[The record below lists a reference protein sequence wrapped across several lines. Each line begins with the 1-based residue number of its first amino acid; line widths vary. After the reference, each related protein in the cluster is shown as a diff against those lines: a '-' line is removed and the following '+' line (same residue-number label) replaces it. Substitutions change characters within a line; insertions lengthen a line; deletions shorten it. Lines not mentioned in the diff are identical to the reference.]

1 MLTCCAIGVDALRIQ
16 KASIIFCNLA
26 VIDHLLKMDKNYWNR
41 FAATYN
47 AEIFDVLKN
56 DKNETI
62 RSCIDQLASPTKVA
76 GDIGCAIG
84 KWLPLLSSRF
94 KQVYAIDFSTAFLDY
109 SKKKYKQL
117 KNIVYQ
123 DADMTVSFEPE
134 NKFDTI
140 LCVNAVI
147 TDNQKKRASFLR
159 NLFKSL
165 TQNGSLI
172 LVVPSLESAL
182 YSEFIFDEYQ
192 RKMGLPDRNGNS
204 LYQKSKPGNIK
215 KGIID
220 IDNIPTKH
228 YLKEELAFTLAN
240 NGFTTERIDKVE
252 YSWNTEIAHSPK
264 WLRSPYPWDWLAVA
278 RKKAT

>member
-1 MLTCCAIGVDALRIQ
+1 
-16 KASIIFCNLA
+16 
-26 VIDHLLKMDKNYWNR
+26 MDKNYWDT
-41 FAATYN
+41 FSTTYN

-56 DKNETI
+56 DKNGI
-62 RSCIDQLASPTKVA
+62 IKSCINQQASPKKVV

-84 KWLPLLSSRF
+84 KWLPLLSSKF

-123 DADMTVSFEPE
+123 DTDMTVHFEPE

-147 TDNQKKRASFLR
+147 TDNYSRRNSFFK
-159 NLFKSL
+159 NLFSSL
-165 TQNGSLI
+165 TSNGSLI

-182 YSEFIFDEYQ
+182 YSEFVFDEYQ
-192 RKMGLPDRNGNS
+192 RKMGLPDRNSNS
-204 LYQKSKPGNIK
+204 LYQKSKSGSIK

-228 YLKEELAFTLAN
+228 YLKEELVFTLAK

-252 YSWNTEIAHSPK
+252 YSWNTEMADSPK
-264 WLRSPYPWDWLAVA
+264 WLRSPYPWDWLALA
-278 RKKAT
+278 HKKAS